1 MNSEEYFNSLGF
13 DPARIA
19 AKQMELAEAW
29 ATAKGEALQ
38 LRELRKTALAEL
50 KNKEKGSDAAKET
63 IALAS
68 SIYREHIKE
77 MCKKTTA
84 EHRAELKYKDF
95 CSWVEMKRTAESTKR
110 LRMQLDGRTT

>member
-1 MNSEEYFNSLGF
+1 MDTIAYFNSLAF

-19 AKQMELAEAW
+19 AKQMELAESW

-38 LRELRKTALAEL
+38 LRELRKTVLAEL
-50 KNKEKGSDAAKET
+50 KNKEEGSDAAREM
-63 IALAS
+63 IALAKLE
-68 SIYREHIKE
+68 YRQHIEE
-77 MCKKTTA
+77 MVRLTTA
-84 EHRAELKYKDF
+84 EHRAELRYKDF